1 MFTKYITSIVSP
13 EAVKTLIAENAE
25 LKTENL
31 LLKDRLSDLTQQ
43 HEWLKRQVFGQK
55 SERFIPIEDAQCALP
70 LEGVSE
76 TQPPVPETQTIT
88 YSRKNP
94 NANKTPH
101 GRDEIPAHIP
111 RVIIN
116 IEPDFDTT
124 GMERVADKKTEQVE
138 YKPPEFYVN
147 CYVRGVFATV
157 QNGQRTLLCPELPP
171 LCIDKGKLGATVVAH
186 TIISKCQDH
195 LPHYRIAQMISRDCA
210 MGIPESTI
218 RDAFKQG
225 TLLLSA
231 IVHRMEQLALKSKYL
246 QMDESSIRV
255 MIQPTNGKS
264 HGGYMIVRHAPL
276 EKIILF
282 DYQKTRNVERG
293 KKLLTDFSGT
303 LQSDGLNLYPII
315 CDEMKLTPAGCMDHC
330 RRGFEK
336 ALTNDKLRATRALD
350 LIRPLYAV
358 EEYARQRELTPEN
371 RLDLRKEKSVS
382 VFDAFIAWCGET
394 IKQTTPKSPIGKAII
409 YTLDRKTPLGR
420 FLEDGT
426 IELSDILIENAIRPL
441 AVGRKNF
448 MFAGSEDGARRLA
461 VGYSIIGTCLRN
473 GINVRN
479 YLNNVLVELPK
490 RMAKNIDDL
499 LPMNWKDPAS

>member
-1 MFTKYITSIVSP
+1 MYITVTMSP
-13 EAVKTLIAENAE
+13 EVAEQLLTENAA

-31 LLKDRLSDLTQQ
+31 RLVDLVEEKKQEL
-43 HEWLKRQVFGQK
+43 EWLKRQIFGQK
-55 SERFIPIEDAQCALP
+55 SERFIATGDAQYSLV
-70 LEGVSE
+70 LEGLSE
-76 TQPPVPETQTIT
+76 AQPPEPKTQTIT

-111 RVIIN
+111 RVT
-116 IEPDFDTT
+116 IEIPPDFDTT
-124 GMERVADKKTEQVE
+124 GMEKVADKVSEQLE

-147 CYVRGVFATV
+147 RYVRPVFATTL
-157 QNGQRTLLCPELPP
+157 NGRRTLISSDLPP

-195 LPHYRIAQMISRDCA
+195 LPHYRIANMISRDCT

-225 TLLLSA
+225 TILLSA
-231 IVHRMEQLALKSKYL
+231 IVHRLEQLALSSNYL

-255 MIQPTNGKS
+255 MIQPTQGKS
-264 HGGYMIVRHAPL
+264 HRGCMIVRHAPL

-293 KKLLTDFSGT
+293 KKLLTNFQGT

-315 CDEMKLTPAGCMDHC
+315 CEELKLTQAGCMDHC

-336 ALTNDKLRATRALD
+336 ALTNDKLRTTQALD
-350 LIRPLYAV
+350 LIRPLYAM
-358 EEYARQRELTPEN
+358 EETARQNGLAPEK
-371 RLDLRKEKSVS
+371 RLELRKEKSVS
-382 VFDAFIAWCGET
+382 AFEAFIAWCDET
-394 IKQTTPKSPIGKAII
+394 LKQTTPKSPIGKAIC
-409 YTLDRKTPLGR
+409 YTLNRKTELGR
-420 FLEDGT
+420 FLEDGN

-461 VGYSIIGTCLRN
+461 IGYSIIGTCLRN
-473 GINVRN
+473 GLNVRN
-479 YLNNVLVELPK
+479 YLNYVLKELPK
-490 RMAKNIDDL
+490 RMVKNIDDL
-499 LPMNWKDPAS
+499 LPMNWKDPSP

>member
-1 MFTKYITSIVSP
+1 MSP
-13 EAVKTLIAENAE
+13 EAAESLITELKAEN
-25 LKTENL
+25 LQ
-31 LLKDRLSDLTQQ
+31 LKDRLSDLTQQ
-43 HEWLKRQVFGQK
+43 HEWLKRQVYGQK
-55 SERFIPIEDAQCALP
+55 SERFIPSSDGQCSMP
-70 LEGVSE
+70 LEGVVP
-76 TQPPVPETQTIT
+76 TQPPDAPMQTIT

-94 NANKTPH
+94 SANKTPH

-111 RVIIN
+111 RVIIE
-116 IEPDFDTT
+116 IPPDFDTT
-124 GMERVADKKTEQVE
+124 GMERVADKKTEQLE

-147 CYVRGVFATV
+147 CYVRGVYALV
-157 QNGQRTLLCPELPP
+157 VDGRRTLLCADLPP

-195 LPHYRIAQMISRDCA
+195 LPHYRIARMISRDCT

-231 IVHRMEQLALKSKYL
+231 LVNRMEQLALSSNYL

-264 HGGYMIVRHAPL
+264 HRGYMIVRHAPL

-315 CDEMKLTPAGCMDHC
+315 CEEMKLTPAGCMDHC

-336 ALTNDKLRATRALD
+336 ALTNDKPRATRALD
-350 LIRPLYAV
+350 LMRPLYAV
-358 EEYARQRELTPEN
+358 EEFARQHELAPEK
-371 RLDLRKEKSVS
+371 RLELRNEKSQPAFV
-382 VFDAFIAWCGET
+382 AFIAWCDET
-394 IKQTTPKSPIGKAII
+394 LRQTTPKSPIGKAIC
-409 YTLDRKTPLGR
+409 YTLDRKAELGR
-420 FLEDGT
+420 FLVDGD

-448 MFAGSEDGARRLA
+448 MFAGSEDGAERLA
-461 VGYSIIGTCLRN
+461 IGYSIIGTCIRN
-473 GINVRN
+473 GLNVRN
-479 YLNNVLVELPK
+479 YLNYVLKELPK

-499 LPMNWKDPAS
+499 LPMNWKDPST